1 MCISRHLIVL
11 SVLIH
16 IGFARDL
23 QWIFIKNWNPCG
35 YFSSAKISNITSRR
49 TKAERICQTNFCLF
63 MSSSKSASHAAA
75 TGSSDGA
82 AAPQTSSL
90 RSKGLG
96 LLNKVKMSVEL
107 LIALA
112 ALLSWLVVGVV
123 MFDFVEY
130 KAVPGKPQNLK
141 MYVPKSFKPSV
152 MQNLTNMFAI
162 IVRHPADHNGPC
174 PGRERRHWWVIQ
186 SAQ

>member
-1 MCISRHLIVL
+1 MVTLAVQEYQTLQAQEQKQKEFVRLTVVSLCLPHIV
-11 SVLIH
+11 
-16 IGFARDL
+16 A
-23 QWIFIKNWNPCG
+23 
-35 YFSSAKISNITSRR
+35 
-49 TKAERICQTNFCLF
+49 
-63 MSSSKSASHAAA
+63 KSASHAAA

-141 MYVPKSFKPSV
+141 VYVPKSFKPSV

>member
-1 MCISRHLIVL
+1 MVTLAVQEYQTLQAQEQKQKEFVRLTFVYL
-11 SVLIH
+11 FLPH
-16 IGFARDL
+16 ILA
-23 QWIFIKNWNPCG
+23 
-35 YFSSAKISNITSRR
+35 
-49 TKAERICQTNFCLF
+49 
-63 MSSSKSASHAAA
+63 KSASHAAA

-82 AAPQTSSL
+82 ALPQTSSL

-141 MYVPKSFKPSV
+141 VYVPKSFKPSV

>member
-1 MCISRHLIVL
+1 MEVEEYQTLQAQEQKQKEFVRL
-11 SVLIH
+11 SFVSLCLPH
-16 IGFARDL
+16 IGA
-23 QWIFIKNWNPCG
+23 
-35 YFSSAKISNITSRR
+35 
-49 TKAERICQTNFCLF
+49 
-63 MSSSKSASHAAA
+63 KSASHAAA

-130 KAVPGKPQNLK
+130 KAVPSKPQNLK
-141 MYVPKSFKPSV
+141 MYVPKSFKISV

-162 IVRHPADHNGPC
+162 IVRRPADHNGPC
-174 PGRERRHWWVIQ
+174 PGRERCSWWVVQ